1 MELFVQRAVRTIYER
16 YDEPLCLDEL
26 ARTAMMSKFH
36 FVRMFRRVTGVT
48 PGRFLSAVRLQE
60 SKRLLLSTS
69 LNVADVSVR
78 VGYNSTG
85 TFTRR
90 FTELVGFS
98 PTQYRQVM
106 RGGAMPMAAD
116 FGMNET
122 SEATGP
128 ASGGSV
134 AGRAN
139 ATETPLSPIYL
150 GTFDSPIPQGWPV
163 ACTALAGPG
172 PFRIT
177 DVPPG
182 TWYIHAVALG
192 GHDTTTPRT
201 GPPMLGGTVG
211 PVRVVSGAHLHIDLA
226 VRPLGWLH
234 PPVLFAL
241 PGLEPMPTAA

>member
-1 MELFVQRAVRTIYER
+1 MEHFVERAVRTIYER
-16 YDEPLCLDEL
+16 YEEPLCLDEL
-26 ARTAMMSKFH
+26 AKTAMMSKFH

-60 SKRLLLSTS
+60 SKRLLLGTS

-106 RGGAMPMAAD
+106 RGAPVPMAAD
-116 FGMNET
+116 AGM
-122 SEATGP
+122 SGAP
-128 ASGGSV
+128 AAVGSVSGGSV
-134 AGRAN
+134 SGVAY

-150 GTFDSPIPQGWPV
+150 GTFDSSIPQGWPV
-163 ACTALAGPG
+163 ACTALTDPG
-172 PFRIT
+172 PFSIT

-192 GHDTTTPRT
+192 GHSTTTPRT

-211 PVRVVSGAHLHIDLA
+211 PVRVVSDAHLHVDLP

-241 PGLEPMPTAA
+241 PGLEPLPTAA